1 MKNQISSTN
10 VPEQYRHLQD
20 LTISQASQ
28 VLQVSHP
35 TIWRLVKKG
44 MLHKYNV
51 GRSARIHIESIISL
65 RGCTDA
71 ES

>member
-1 MKNQISSTN
+1 MKNQTSSKN

-51 GRSARIHIESIISL
+51 GRSARIHIESVISL

>member
-1 MKNQISSTN
+1 MTNQTSSKN

-28 VLQVSHP
+28 ILQVSHP

-51 GRSARIHIESIISL
+51 GRSARIHIESVTKF
-65 RGCTDA
+65 RGDSNA
-71 ES
+71 KS

>member
-1 MKNQISSTN
+1 MKIQTSSKN

-51 GRSARIHIESIISL
+51 GRSARIHIESVTKL
-65 RGCTDA
+65 RGVSDA
-71 ES
+71 QS

>member
-1 MKNQISSTN
+1 MMNQTSSKN
-10 VPEQYRHLQD
+10 VPDQYRHLQD
-20 LTISQASQ
+20 LTVSQASQ

-51 GRSARIHIESIISL
+51 GRSAQIRIESVTKL
-65 RGCTDA
+65 RGDSDA
-71 ES
+71 

>member
-1 MKNQISSTN
+1 MKNQTSSKN
-10 VPEQYRHLQD
+10 VPEQYRYLQD

-28 VLQVSHP
+28 ILQVSHP

-51 GRSARIHIESIISL
+51 GRSARIHIESVAAL
-65 RGCTDA
+65 RGGSDA
-71 ES
+71 KS

>member
-1 MKNQISSTN
+1 MKNQTSSKN

-20 LTISQASQ
+20 L
-28 VLQVSHP
+28 

-51 GRSARIHIESIISL
+51 GRSARIHIESVTKF
-65 RGCTDA
+65 RGDSNA
-71 ES
+71 KS

>member
-1 MKNQISSTN
+1 MMNQTSSKN
-10 VPEQYRHLQD
+10 VPDQYRHLQD

-51 GRSARIHIESIISL
+51 GRSARIHIESVTKF
-65 RGCTDA
+65 RGDSNA
-71 ES
+71 KS

>member
-1 MKNQISSTN
+1 MKNQTSSKN

-28 VLQVSHP
+28 ILQVSHP
-35 TIWRLVKKG
+35 TIWRLVKKE

-51 GRSARIHIESIISL
+51 GRSARIHIESVTKF
-65 RGCTDA
+65 RGDSNA
-71 ES
+71 KS

>member
-10 VPEQYRHLQD
+10 FPEQYRHLQD
-20 LTISQASQ
+20 LTVCQASQ
-28 VLQVSHP
+28 ILQVSQP

-51 GRSARIHIESIISL
+51 GRSARIHIESVISL

-71 ES
+71 NA

>member
-1 MKNQISSTN
+1 MKNQTSSKN

-28 VLQVSHP
+28 VLQVSQT
-35 TIWRLVKKG
+35 TIWWLVKKG

-51 GRSARIHIESIISL
+51 GRSARIHIESVTKL
-65 RGCTDA
+65 RGGFDA
-71 ES
+71 KS

>member
-1 MKNQISSTN
+1 MKNQPTSISF
-10 VPEQYRHLQD
+10 PEQYRHLQD
-20 LTISQASQ
+20 LTVSQVCQ

-51 GRSARIHIESIISL
+51 GRSARIRIESVTKL
-65 RGCTDA
+65 RGDSDA
-71 ES
+71 